1 MRTKTEE
8 QNILHVQMFGKFSM
22 VWKNN
27 MLIGNAKSGETQFA
41 YLMQMLLHNRKEGV
55 SRGKMEQILFW
66 NRDVTDVHHA
76 MRTVIYNAKKKL
88 KKAGLPNVN
97 YIEQREGTYFWTEQI
112 PVVEDAWEFEKLYEQ
127 AERETDPEQSLRL
140 YLEACYIYTGEFLGD
155 QTSTIWAAQEA
166 RRYRE
171 IFCNCVE
178 EAVSLCRGSQ
188 NYLQM
193 EELGLYA
200 AKLYPLADW
209 ETITMEALI
218 FQGRHA
224 DALKLYED
232 TIELYFREQGLH
244 PSKRLLELFDTLGM
258 QIQYGHA
265 GLDSIQM
272 KLMESENGIGG
283 GYVCSYPIFQGIYQV
298 VERMMDRG
306 GQSVYLML
314 CTVVG
319 SKGNPMK
326 DGVMLEEL
334 SQRLCGAIR
343 RSVRRSD
350 VVTRYGSGQYLILLI
365 NTTLENCGII
375 QKRINGSFVVGR
387 QRTGISYHVNSV
399 ICRACEEGIGTWE
412 SLSGI

>member
-1 MRTKTEE
+1 
-8 QNILHVQMFGKFSM
+8 
-22 VWKNN
+22 
-27 MLIGNAKSGETQFA
+27 
-41 YLMQMLLHNRKEGV
+41 
-55 SRGKMEQILFW
+55 
-66 NRDVTDVHHA
+66 
-76 MRTVIYNAKKKL
+76 
-88 KKAGLPNVN
+88 
-97 YIEQREGTYFWTEQI
+97 
-112 PVVEDAWEFEKLYEQ
+112 
-127 AERETDPEQSLRL
+127 
-140 YLEACYIYTGEFLGD
+140 
-155 QTSTIWAAQEA
+155 
-166 RRYRE
+166 
-171 IFCNCVE
+171 
-178 EAVSLCRGSQ
+178 
-188 NYLQM
+188 M

-314 CTVVG
+314 CTVVD